1 MLAWLFVGYAL
12 FSAALAW
19 RLVSVVVHSTD
30 AEHRRSAVTA
40 LTMVW
45 GSGSIGAGML
55 ALAIRLHE
63 LGAL

>member
-1 MLAWLFVGYAL
+1 MLLSVLVAYGL
-12 FSAALAW
+12 FSALLAW
-19 RLVSVVVHSTD
+19 RLVNVVVSSTD
-30 AEHRRSAVTA
+30 ADHRRSAVTA

-55 ALAIRLHE
+55 AVAIRLHE